1 MPIKSQGTHIYIV
14 DNVTT
19 PATPVLVKMLCPSS
33 VSGVGS
39 GARDQIDTTDL
50 DALIDRSYVAGLT
63 SPSTVSIPYQFDPS
77 QASHKLIQSLKA
89 SGTLTD
95 FIICLSDGT
104 TAPTLV
110 SGVLTAPL
118 ASARSSI
125 KFSGFV
131 SENAV
136 EIATNDIIKGT
147 LSVQRSGSET
157 WVYKV

>member
-14 DNVTT
+14 DNITT
-19 PATPVLVKMLCPSS
+19 PATPVLVKMLCPAS

-50 DALIDRSYVAGLT
+50 DALIDRSYVGGLS
-63 SPSTVSIPYQFDPS
+63 SPATVSVPYQFDPS
-77 QASHKLIQSLKA
+77 QASHKLIQSLKT

-104 TAPTLV
+104 VAPTL
-110 SGVLTAPL
+110 SAGVLTAPL

-125 KFSGFV
+125 KFSGYI
-131 SENAV
+131 SENSI

-147 LSVQRSGSET
+147 LSIQRSGSET